1 MRRLLDRL
9 WIATDADANGS
20 VDQQEY
26 VDMFYRIYLCL
37 YAAAGAAT
45 TTAQDEEGD
54 GGGRRGSSSS
64 SSSAADAAASHRRR
78 AAALARREWV
88 VDAAGR
94 SALDRALFTQVRL
107 LLQTTTAAAASA
119 ATRH

>member
-45 TTAQDEEGD
+45 TTAQDLEGNGD
-54 GGGRRGSSSS
+54 GRRGSSSSSSGRSS

-78 AAALARREWV
+78 AATLARREWV

-94 SALDRALFTQVRL
+94 SALDRALFTQVR
-107 LLQTTTAAAASA
+107 
-119 ATRH
+119 